1 MRLSELK
8 IVGVIVLHPVAD
20 RVLLGES
27 AIKNRVDELGAAI
40 SRDYAGQE
48 PIVVGILKGAMIF
61 MADLVRALDI
71 PAQLDFMVVSSYG
84 ATSKSSGVVRIL
96 KDLEQSVEGR
106 HLIIVEDIVDS
117 GLTLNYLAANLKS
130 RKPASLKICTLLDKP
145 DRRKVEVQLDYNGFV
160 IPDEFVVGYGLDYN
174 EKYRNLREIIVLKR
188 EVYS

>member
-8 IVGVIVLHPVAD
+8 IVGVIVLHPDAD

-71 PAQLDFMVVSSYG
+71 PARLDFMVVSSYG

>member
-1 MRLSELK
+1 M
-8 IVGVIVLHPVAD
+8 HPDAD

-27 AIKNRVDELGAAI
+27 EIKNRVAELGAAI

-71 PAQLDFMVVSSYG
+71 PARLDFMVVSSYG
-84 ATSKSSGVVRIL
+84 TTSKSSGVVRIL

-117 GLTLNYLAANLKS
+117 GLTLNYLADNLKS
-130 RKPASLKICTLLDKP
+130 RGPASLKICTLLDKP
-145 DRRKVEVQLDYNGFV
+145 DRRQVEVQLDYNGFV

-174 EKYRNLREIIVLKR
+174 EKYRNLREIIVLRR

>member
-1 MRLSELK
+1 M
-8 IVGVIVLHPVAD
+8 HPDAD

-27 AIKNRVDELGAAI
+27 EIKNRVAELGAAI

-71 PAQLDFMVVSSYG
+71 PARLDFMVVSSYG

-106 HLIIVEDIVDS
+106 HVIIVEDIVDS

-130 RKPASLKICTLLDKP
+130 RGPASLKICTLLDKP
-145 DRRKVEVQLDYNGFV
+145 DRRKVDVQLDYNGFV

-174 EKYRNLREIIVLKR
+174 ENYRNLREIIVLKR
-188 EVYS
+188 ELYS

>member
-1 MRLSELK
+1 MLLLSGEN
-8 IVGVIVLHPVAD
+8 IGGVDLHPDAD
-20 RVLLGES
+20 RVLLGELE
-27 AIKNRVDELGAAI
+27 IKKRVDELGAAI

-48 PIVVGILKGAMIF
+48 LIMVGILKGAMIF

-71 PAQLDFMVVSSYG
+71 PARLDFMVVSSYG

-130 RKPASLKICTLLDKP
+130 RGPASLKICTLLDKP
-145 DRRKVEVQLDYNGFV
+145 DRRQVEVKLDYNGFV
-160 IPDEFVVGYGLDYN
+160 IPDEFVVGYGLDYD

>member
-1 MRLSELK
+1 M
-8 IVGVIVLHPVAD
+8 GVFYLHSDAE
-20 RVLLGES
+20 RVLIGES
-27 AIKNRVDELGAAI
+27 EIKQRVEELGAAI

-71 PAQLDFMVVSSYG
+71 PARLDFMVVSSYG

-106 HLIIVEDIVDS
+106 HVIIVEDIVDS

-130 RKPASLKICTLLDKP
+130 RGPASLKICTLLDKP
-145 DRRKVEVQLDYNGFV
+145 DRRKVDVQLDYNGFV

-174 EKYRNLREIIVLKR
+174 ENYRNLREIIVLKR
-188 EVYS
+188 ELYS